1 MKRFCIA
8 LAAILASTGCAR
20 DNTSDSIEKIVGN
33 WADRRTGEWAYGFYD
48 DFAIADRDFWEYES
62 VAVTPSRADITLK
75 RGDESRNIVL
85 LLDETADSLC
95 RAKKGL
101 FGRTPLV
108 RASSYV
114 AATCKDNRPI
124 DDIPLTIDSV
134 EIAGY
139 LPDTEAG
146 TVVEIAI
153 SNIVHNEDTYNPVR
167 ARTDSK
173 GRFSAKLPCV
183 GFSELSV
190 ECNDKNR
197 IFEWLNCVPGEKIML
212 TRDDRSGRLLMMC
225 DYARQ
230 HNEHAAYKKSNRDKN
245 DYITLEYFDCD
256 SHEEYLDRVR
266 NEVDKHLKQRLSDY
280 LAENPRLSRRFREL
294 EENKGIVW
302 NMLYYSTHRIFVLEQ
317 DGVDHLP
324 EFFTSYI
331 DSVALLRP
339 RQLYTT
345 WSDPDAYFSARIG
358 RRVKE
363 KNFYSVVEILRYMDE
378 NGIRPMSDEE
388 SAMIETF
395 CDGINAVTSNSLPEE
410 KWPQGFK
417 EAIDGLNALWESDD
431 VRCFVDE
438 HGNDFIDEIMNVR
451 MGILDSLEPILSSG
465 LDESLKEMCIANL
478 FMKDLKYRKRSRSEA
493 WLAAL
498 DKYVADPVLRHYIDA
513 ENKRYLALE
522 RMDFDN
528 PESIMASGEYASAV
542 EAEQLWRSLT
552 EPYKGKV
559 ISVDFWGT
567 WCAPCRAELPAMKEM
582 AGKYASKDAVF
593 IFFAARSPEN
603 SWLNV
608 IRETGL
614 TAPNIVH
621 FNLPDEQMGLLVDK
635 FGVSSYPTHILVG
648 RDGKII
654 KGTLGS
660 PLLDDTLETTIG
672 ELLK

>member
-8 LAAILASTGCAR
+8 LAAILAAAGCTRYNA
-20 DNTSDSIEKIVGN
+20 SDSIEKIAGN
-33 WADRRTGEWAYGFYD
+33 WTDRRTGEWTYGFYD
-48 DFAIADRDFWEYES
+48 DFAIADRGFWEYES

-85 LLDETADSLC
+85 LLDEAADSLC

-108 RASSYV
+108 RASSHV
-114 AATCKDNRPI
+114 AATKKDNRPI
-124 DDIPLTIDSV
+124 EDIPLSADSV

-146 TVVEIAI
+146 TVVEITI
-153 SNIVHNEDTYNPVR
+153 RNIVHNDDTYNPAR
-167 ARTDSK
+167 ARTDSR

-183 GFSELSV
+183 GFSELTV
-190 ECNDKNR
+190 ECDKRR
-197 IFEWLNCVPGEKIML
+197 IFEWMHCIPGDKIML
-212 TRDDRSGRLLMMC
+212 NLDDRSGRLLMMG
-225 DYARQ
+225 DYARPY
-230 HNEHAAYKKSNRDKN
+230 NEYAAFYE
-245 DYITLEYFDCD
+245 YIRNNGGYPNLNYYDCD
-256 SHEEYLDRVR
+256 SHEEYLGRVR
-266 NEVDKHLKQRLSDY
+266 DEVYARGKRLLADY
-280 LAENPRLSRRFREL
+280 AAANPSLSRRFIEMQ
-294 EENKGIVW
+294 E
-302 NMLYYSTHRIFVLEQ
+302 TFVLKDALYNAAQ
-317 DGVDHLP
+317 RYFALKGDGTDRLP
-324 EFFTSYI
+324 ESFTSYI
-331 DSVALLRP
+331 DSLAQSLPRP
-339 RQLYTT
+339 FRIT
-345 WSDPDAYFSARIG
+345 WSDPDVYFSARTG
-358 RRVKE
+358 RRVTE
-363 KNFYSVVEILRYMDE
+363 KSFYSTVETLRYMDE
-378 NGIRPMSDEE
+378 SGIRPMSDEE
-388 SAMIETF
+388 SAMAETF
-395 CDGINAVTSNSLPEE
+395 CNGIRAVTSNSLPEE
-410 KWPQGFK
+410 EWPQGFK
-417 EAIDGLNALWESDD
+417 EAMHGLNALCESDE
-431 VRCFVDE
+431 VRNFVEE

-478 FMKDLKYRKRSRSEA
+478 FMKDLKYHKRSRGEA
-493 WLAAL
+493 WLAVL
-498 DKYVADPVLRHYIDA
+498 DKYVTDPILRRCIDA
-513 ENKRYLALE
+513 ENERYRALE

-528 PESIMASGEYASAV
+528 PESIMASGEYASVV
-542 EAEQLWRSLT
+542 EAEQLWRSLI

-582 AGKYASKDAVF
+582 AGKHADKDAVF

-608 IRETGL
+608 IREAGL

-635 FGVSSYPTHILVG
+635 FGVSGYPTHILVG

-660 PLLDDTLETTIG
+660 PLHDNTLETTIG